1 MKVLGIHD
9 GHGSSAALVD
19 DGRIIAAV
27 QEERIARVKNQGGFP
42 ELAIDEV
49 LRIGGAKMNDVDLFC
64 FAGNKSL
71 NWHGQIDYG
80 KILFDAKK
88 YPAIDNQERA
98 SKLIAKGVVKDKILF
113 LDHHLCH
120 SATAYYGQQQ
130 RNEPILILTCDA
142 CGDDICATASI
153 GQKCEIKTI
162 AKIGQENSAAII
174 YSIITMLLG
183 FKPFEEEYKIMG
195 LAPYNYDSQAS
206 ELICDSLML
215 LFDFCNDKS
224 LLWQRGANWPA
235 DADLAGNI
243 EATIRGHQADEV
255 AAGVQ
260 KFIERFFLQWVKNCI
275 DVTGIKKLAMS
286 GGLFMNVKLNKIIM
300 ELLQVESLYVFP
312 SCGDESNSIGAAWL
326 GHKKLNEK
334 IEIEPLKDF
343 YLGGDFDSDVKD
355 VLDNYKFIKNVKITK
370 YEDIEKAV
378 AQLLADGHI
387 VARCKG
393 RAEFG
398 ARALGNRSI
407 LSDASN
413 RAAVDEIN
421 SMIKMRDFWMP
432 FAPSMIDVDADEYI
446 DNPKNIFAPY
456 MILAFDSK
464 AGQAEK
470 IAAALHQA
478 DLTCRPGV
486 VRKEYND
493 CFYKLLEYY
502 KKLTGGSAV
511 LNTSFN
517 LHGFPMVYKPADALD
532 VFDNSGLQYLAL
544 GDYLIEQG

>member
-1 MKVLGIHD
+1 LKVLGIHD
-9 GHGSSAALVD
+9 GHGASAALIES
-19 DGRIIAAV
+19 GRIIAAV
-27 QEERIARVKNQGGFP
+27 QEERLARVKNRGGFP
-42 ELAIDEV
+42 EFAIEEV
-49 LRIGGAKMNDVDLFC
+49 LRIGSAKLEEVDFFC
-64 FAGNKSL
+64 FAGNKENDS
-71 NWHGQIDYG
+71 GQ
-80 KILFDAKK
+80 
-88 YPAIDNQERA
+88 RM
-98 SKLIAKGVVKDKILF
+98 SHLIEKGVGRDKILF
-113 LDHHLCH
+113 FDHHLCH
-120 SATAYYGQQQ
+120 CATAYFGQPQI
-130 RNEPILILTCDA
+130 NEPILILTCDA
-142 CGDDICATASI
+142 CGDDICATVSI
-153 GQKCEIKTI
+153 GQNGEIKNI

-195 LAPYNYDSQAS
+195 LAPYNYDCQAS
-206 ELICDSLML
+206 ERICDSLMG
-215 LFDFCNDKS
+215 LFEFCEGKPFV
-224 LLWQRGANWPA
+224 WQRVAEWP
-235 DADLAGNI
+235 ADLAGYI
-243 EATIRGHQADEV
+243 KTIINGLQSDEV

-260 KFIERFFLQWVKNCI
+260 KFVERFFVRWVKNCI
-275 DVTGIKKLAMS
+275 DAVGIKKIALS

-300 ELLQVESLYVFP
+300 ELPQVETLYVFP
-312 SCGDESNSIGAAWL
+312 SCGDETNSIGAAWL
-326 GHKKLNEK
+326 GHKQACET
-334 IEIEPLKDF
+334 IGIEPLGDF
-343 YLGGDFDSDVKD
+343 YLGGDFDSSVKD

-370 YEDIEKAV
+370 CDDIEKKV
-378 AQLLADGHI
+378 AQLLADGQI

-413 RAAVDEIN
+413 RAAVGEIN
-421 SMIKMRDFWMP
+421 SMIKMRDLWMP
-432 FAPSMIDVDADEYI
+432 FAPSMMDIDADEYFE
-446 DNPKNIFAPY
+446 NPKNIFSPY

-470 IAAALHQA
+470 LAAALHQA

-502 KKLTGGSAV
+502 KKLTGSSAV

-517 LHGFPMVYKPADALD
+517 LHGFPMVYMPVDALD
-532 VFDNSGLQYLAL
+532 VFDKSGLKYLAL